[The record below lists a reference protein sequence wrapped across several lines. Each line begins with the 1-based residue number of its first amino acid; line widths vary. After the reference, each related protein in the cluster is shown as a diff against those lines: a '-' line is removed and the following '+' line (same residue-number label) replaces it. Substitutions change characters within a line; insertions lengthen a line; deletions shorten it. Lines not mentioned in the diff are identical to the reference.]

1 MSSEKGPRHHRTSKP
16 KDEPRRGGKPK
27 AMAQMVPKLTQT
39 ALGKRG
45 LAQANLIVD
54 WPSIVGEEKATTC
67 QPEKLIFPRGQR
79 NNGTLHLRV
88 TSTMALELQHDSP
101 QLIDRINGYFGYA
114 AVESIRLIQTPLKQ
128 AKIQA
133 KPRPH
138 RTPEL
143 GEIRALEDRLEGI
156 EDAELR
162 ETLQRLGTAILSESG
177 ESTKN

>member
-1 MSSEKGPRHHRTSKP
+1 
-16 KDEPRRGGKPK
+16 
-27 AMAQMVPKLTQT
+27 MVPKLTQT

-54 WPSIVGEEKATTC
+54 WPSIVGEEKAATC
-67 QPEKLIFPRGQR
+67 QPEKLVFPRGQR

-101 QLIDRINGYFGYA
+101 QLIARINGYFGYA
-114 AVESIRLIQTPLKQ
+114 AVESVRLIQAPLKQ
-128 AKIQA
+128 AKNPI
-133 KPRPH
+133 KPRPR

-143 GEIRALEDRLEGI
+143 GEIRALEDRLESI

>member
-1 MSSEKGPRHHRTSKP
+1 
-16 KDEPRRGGKPK
+16 
-27 AMAQMVPKLTQT
+27 MAQMVPKLTET

-54 WPSIVGEEKATTC
+54 WPSIVGEDKATTC

-88 TSTMALELQHDSP
+88 TSTTALELQHDSP

-114 AVESIRLIQTPLKQ
+114 AVESIRLIQAPLKHPI
-128 AKIQA
+128 IQEN
-133 KPRPH
+133 PRPR
-138 RTPEL
+138 RTPEW

-177 ESTKN
+177 KSTKN

>member
-1 MSSEKGPRHHRTSKP
+1 MNSEKGPRHRRTSKP

-27 AMAQMVPKLTQT
+27 AIAQMVPKLTQT

-67 QPEKLIFPRGQR
+67 QPEKLIFPGGQR

-114 AVESIRLIQTPLKQ
+114 AVKSIRLIQTPLKQ

-143 GEIRALEDRLEGI
+143 GEIRALKDRLEGI
-156 EDAELR
+156 GDAELR
-162 ETLQRLGTAILSESG
+162 QTLQRLGTAILSESG
-177 ESTKN
+177 ESTEN

>member
-1 MSSEKGPRHHRTSKP
+1 
-16 KDEPRRGGKPK
+16 
-27 AMAQMVPKLTQT
+27 MAQMVPKLTQT

-54 WPSIVGEEKATTC
+54 WPSIVGEGKATTC

-114 AVESIRLIQTPLKQ
+114 AVESIRLIQTPLKK

-162 ETLQRLGTAILSESG
+162 ETLQRLGTAILSDSG

>member
-1 MSSEKGPRHHRTSKP
+1 
-16 KDEPRRGGKPK
+16 
-27 AMAQMVPKLTQT
+27 MAQMVPKLTQT

-54 WPSIVGEEKATTC
+54 WPSIIGEEKATAC

-138 RTPEL
+138 RTPKS
-143 GEIRALEDRLEGI
+143 GEIRALENRLEGI